1 MCSNFY
7 EIWHLAQIKLIVNVD
22 YDYDYNADYEY
33 STWNGWSR
41 PKIIDSGKFST
52 LNFDP
57 IFIEFRTHNKSTMLI
72 MNIILASV

>member
-33 STWNGWSR
+33 STWNG
-41 PKIIDSGKFST
+41 
-52 LNFDP
+52 
-57 IFIEFRTHNKSTMLI
+57 
-72 MNIILASV
+72 